1 MSCTARQPGLVV
13 LTTSELEFA
22 GMTGSSL
29 VMRRCSCTWPVAGSR
44 SMSVSL
50 RSMLPPL
57 GFRLT
62 EMNVGYVGK
71 RPGPHRHPGA
81 SGGGVYAFGSGVPE
95 RHARE
100 ELVEVHVLG
109 WSGIEQVLP
118 GHLVPR
124 AARAIGCEARRA
136 ALDPRIDERGLES
149 PQ

>member
-81 SGGGVYAFGSGVPE
+81 SGGGAYALGSGVPE

-100 ELVEVHVLG
+100 ELVEV
-109 WSGIEQVLP
+109 QA
-118 GHLVPR
+118 LVCSVMDR
-124 AARAIGCEARRA
+124 VWQADGVTAEAGVKACEARRVP
-136 ALDPRIDERGLES
+136 LGPRLN
-149 PQ
+149 

>member
-62 EMNVGYVGK
+62 EMNVGYVG
-71 RPGPHRHPGA
+71 R
-81 SGGGVYAFGSGVPE
+81 S
-95 RHARE
+95 E
-100 ELVEVHVLG
+100 EHTSELQSPMYLVCRL
-109 WSGIEQVLP
+109 L
-118 GHLVPR
+118 
-124 AARAIGCEARRA
+124 
-136 ALDPRIDERGLES
+136 LEKKKKKIHKKS
-149 PQ
+149 VDMTQHK